1 MALSTPTVD
10 QLFGGLPASQRLA
23 RFEAYK
29 SSLSSKINEN
39 LALKAAGALNFSK
52 TEGVIKTA
60 TPATT
65 AIDALTK
72 AGASEETIALFSKS
86 VEGDVNKN
94 PGPWSNSNP
103 LSYDPGNVG
112 FTPFDL
118 QDSIEFLVPVMTP
131 LRNSIPRR
139 KAQGQAVQIRQITGY
154 SNSRTGGVPN
164 LNTFFNSATNTST
177 YNGITLN
184 RPNTI
189 SYSADAL
196 VVPFVENGISDS
208 VEYQAQFAAQGF
220 TDLRQL
226 SNTAAIYSH
235 MLGEENNIL
244 NSTSAVLP
252 IAGLSP
258 TVVKGGTATGLP
270 VGTYSTIVTVSS
282 SFGES
287 QGVAGSNVTTTTSAD
302 SVNVTLAVVPVGA
315 VGVNVYLTDT
325 TSSAHYVGRTTS
337 TGAASSPII
346 WASVAALPSTS
357 ADNGS
362 SPAYQ
367 FGGTALGTAGYTG
380 MISSLLGNGA
390 TAGTAGYKKAINGPL
405 NAGTPFGEIN
415 TMLVEMWET
424 NRAQPGTLY
433 TSGRIQ
439 AALLAEIQQQGS
451 ATSYRANY
459 MTGDDGI
466 IVGGAVTGITSPVG
480 GPALNIVAH
489 PFIPEGVVIAHSTTL
504 PSPVSGVPG
513 TATIDNVVDL
523 TTISWPQIGMS
534 WDLSTYQYGTFVFH
548 TPGFDGIL
556 TGITTTL

>member
-1 MALSTPTVD
+1 MALSTPSVD

-29 SSLSSKINEN
+29 SAMSTKITEN
-39 LALKAAGALNFSK
+39 LALKSVGGLNFSK
-52 TEGVIKTA
+52 TEGVVKTA
-60 TPATT
+60 NPAST
-65 AIDALTK
+65 ALDALTK
-72 AGASEETIALFSKS
+72 AGASDETIALFSKS
-86 VEGDVNKN
+86 VEADVAKN
-94 PGPWSNSNP
+94 SGPWSNTNP
-103 LSYDPGNVG
+103 LNYNPGNVG

-252 IAGLSP
+252 VAGV
-258 TVVKGGTATGLP
+258 TATTDNGGTATGLP
-270 VGTYSTIVTVSS
+270 AGTYTPLVTISS
-282 SFGES
+282 AFGES
-287 QGVAGSNVTTTTSAD
+287 KALTGQSTTVAAGESVTVALNS
-302 SVNVTLAVVPVGA
+302 VPVGA
-315 VGVNVYLTDT
+315 VALNVYVTV
-325 TSSAHYVGRTTS
+325 SGIHYVGRTTS
-337 TGAASSPII
+337 TASGSFPVLF
-346 WASVAALPSTS
+346 AVTPTLPSTS

-362 SPAYQ
+362 SPEYQ
-367 FGGTALGTAGYTG
+367 FGGTPLGTTGYTG
-380 MISSLLGNGA
+380 MISTLLGNGSTPA
-390 TAGTAGYKKAINGPL
+390 AAGYVKAVNGPL
-405 NAGTPFGEIN
+405 GTAAPFGEIN

-523 TTISWPQIGMS
+523 TTIEWPQIGMS
-534 WDLSTYQYGTFVFH
+534 YDLSTYQYGSFVFH

>member
-1 MALSTPTVD
+1 MALSTPSVD

-29 SSLSSKINEN
+29 SALSTKITEN
-39 LALKAAGALNFSK
+39 LALKSVGGLNFSK
-52 TEGVIKTA
+52 TEGVVKTA
-60 TPATT
+60 NPAST
-65 AIDALTK
+65 ALDALTK

-86 VEGDVNKN
+86 VEADVAKN
-94 PGPWSNSNP
+94 SGPWSNTNP
-103 LSYDPGNVG
+103 LNYNPGNVG

-252 IAGLSP
+252 VAGVTATTSN
-258 TVVKGGTATGLP
+258 GGTATGLP
-270 VGTYSTIVTVSS
+270 AGTYTPLVTISS
-282 SFGES
+282 AFGES
-287 QGVAGSNVTTTTSAD
+287 EALTGESTTVTAGESIT
-302 SVNVTLAVVPVGA
+302 VTLNSVPVGA
-315 VGVNVYLTDT
+315 VALNVYVTV
-325 TSSAHYVGRTTS
+325 SGIHYVGRTTS
-337 TGAASSPII
+337 TASGSFPVLF
-346 WASVAALPSTS
+346 AVTPTLPSTS

-367 FGGTALGTAGYTG
+367 FGGTALGTTGYTG
-380 MISSLLGNGA
+380 MISTLLGNGSTPA
-390 TAGTAGYKKAINGPL
+390 AAGYVKAVNGPL
-405 NAGTPFGEIN
+405 GTAAPFGEIN

-523 TTISWPQIGMS
+523 TTIEWPQIGMS
-534 WDLSTYQYGTFVFH
+534 YDLSTYQYGSFVFH

>member
-1 MALSTPTVD
+1 MALSTPSVD

-29 SSLSSKINEN
+29 SAMSTKITEN
-39 LALKAAGALNFSK
+39 LALKSVGGLNFSK
-52 TEGVIKTA
+52 TEGVVKTA
-60 TPATT
+60 NPAST
-65 AIDALTK
+65 ALDALTK
-72 AGASEETIALFSKS
+72 AGASDETIALFSKS
-86 VEGDVNKN
+86 VEADVAKN
-94 PGPWSNSNP
+94 SGPWSNTNP
-103 LSYDPGNVG
+103 LNYNPGNVG

-252 IAGLSP
+252 VAGV
-258 TVVKGGTATGLP
+258 TATTDNGGTATGLP
-270 VGTYSTIVTVSS
+270 AGTYTPLVTISS
-282 SFGES
+282 AFGES
-287 QGVAGSNVTTTTSAD
+287 KALTGQSTTVAAGESVTVALNS
-302 SVNVTLAVVPVGA
+302 VPVGA
-315 VGVNVYLTDT
+315 VALNVYVTV
-325 TSSAHYVGRTTS
+325 SGIHYVGRTTS
-337 TGAASSPII
+337 TASGSFPVLF
-346 WASVAALPSTS
+346 AVTPTLPSTS

-362 SPAYQ
+362 SPEYQ
-367 FGGTALGTAGYTG
+367 FGGTPLGTTGYTG
-380 MISSLLGNGA
+380 MISTLLGNGSTPA
-390 TAGTAGYKKAINGPL
+390 AAGYVKAVNGPL
-405 NAGTPFGEIN
+405 GTAAPFGEIN

-534 WDLSTYQYGTFVFH
+534 WDLSTYQYGSFVFH

>member
-29 SSLSSKINEN
+29 SSMSEKINEN

-65 AIDALTK
+65 AINALTK

-86 VEGDVNKN
+86 VEADVAKN
-94 PGPWSNSNP
+94 SGPWSNTNP
-103 LSYDPGNVG
+103 LDYNPGNVG

-208 VEYQAQFAAQGF
+208 VEYQAQYASQGF

-252 IAGLSP
+252 VAGV
-258 TVVKGGTATGLP
+258 TATTDNGGTATGLP
-270 VGTYSTIVTVSS
+270 AGTYTPLVTISS

-287 QGVAGSNVTTTTSAD
+287 KALTGQSTTVAAGESVTVVLNS
-302 SVNVTLAVVPVGA
+302 VPVGA
-315 VGVNVYLTDT
+315 VALNVYVTV
-325 TSSAHYVGRTTS
+325 SGIHYVGRTTS
-337 TGAASSPII
+337 TASGSFPVLF
-346 WASVAALPSTS
+346 AVTPTLPSTS

-362 SPAYQ
+362 SPEYQ
-367 FGGTALGTAGYTG
+367 FGGTELGTAGYTG
-380 MISSLLGNGA
+380 MISTLLGNGSTPA
-390 TAGTAGYKKAINGPL
+390 AAGYVKAVNGPL
-405 NAGTPFGEIN
+405 GTGAPFGEIN

-534 WDLSTYQYGTFVFH
+534 WDLSTYQYGSFVFH

>member
-1 MALSTPTVD
+1 MALSTPSVD

-29 SSLSSKINEN
+29 SAMSAKITEN
-39 LALKAAGALNFSK
+39 LALKSVGGLNFSK
-52 TEGVIKTA
+52 TEGVVKTA
-60 TPATT
+60 NPAST
-65 AIDALTK
+65 ALDALTK
-72 AGASEETIALFSKS
+72 AGASDETIALFSKS
-86 VEGDVNKN
+86 VEADVAKN
-94 PGPWSNSNP
+94 SGPWSNTNP
-103 LSYDPGNVG
+103 LNYNPGNVG

-252 IAGLSP
+252 VAGV
-258 TVVKGGTATGLP
+258 TATTANGGTATGLP
-270 VGTYSTIVTVSS
+270 AGTYTPLVTISS
-282 SFGES
+282 AFGES
-287 QGVAGSNVTTTTSAD
+287 EALTGESTTVEAGESVTVALNS
-302 SVNVTLAVVPVGA
+302 VPVGA
-315 VGVNVYLTDT
+315 VALNVYVTV
-325 TSSAHYVGRTTS
+325 SGIHYVGRTTS
-337 TGAASSPII
+337 TASGSFPVLF
-346 WASVAALPSTS
+346 AVTPTLPSTS

-367 FGGTALGTAGYTG
+367 FGGTALGTTGYTG
-380 MISSLLGNGA
+380 MISTLLGNGSTPA
-390 TAGTAGYKKAINGPL
+390 AAGYVKAVNGPL
-405 NAGTPFGEIN
+405 GTAAPFGEIN

-523 TTISWPQIGMS
+523 TTIEWPQIGMS
-534 WDLSTYQYGTFVFH
+534 YDLSTYQYGSFVFH

>member
-1 MALSTPTVD
+1 MALSTPSVD

-29 SSLSSKINEN
+29 SAMSTKITEN
-39 LALKAAGALNFSK
+39 LALKSVGGLNFSK
-52 TEGVIKTA
+52 TEGVVKTA
-60 TPATT
+60 NPAST
-65 AIDALTK
+65 ALDALTK
-72 AGASEETIALFSKS
+72 AGASDETIALFSKS
-86 VEGDVNKN
+86 VEADVAKN
-94 PGPWSNSNP
+94 SGPWSNTNP
-103 LSYDPGNVG
+103 LNYNPGNVG

-139 KAQGQAVQIRQITGY
+139 QAQGQAVQIRQITGY

-252 IAGLSP
+252 VAGVTATTSN
-258 TVVKGGTATGLP
+258 GGTATGLP
-270 VGTYSTIVTVSS
+270 AGTYTPLVTISS

-287 QGVAGSNVTTTTSAD
+287 EALTGESTTVEAGESVT
-302 SVNVTLAVVPVGA
+302 VTLNSVPVGA
-315 VGVNVYLTDT
+315 VALNVYVTV
-325 TSSAHYVGRTTS
+325 SGIHYVGRTTS
-337 TGAASSPII
+337 TASGSFPVLF
-346 WASVAALPSTS
+346 AVTPTLPSTS

-367 FGGTALGTAGYTG
+367 FGGTALGTTGYTG
-380 MISSLLGNGA
+380 MISTLLGNGSTPA
-390 TAGTAGYKKAINGPL
+390 AAGYVKAVNGPL
-405 NAGTPFGEIN
+405 GTAAPFGEIN

-523 TTISWPQIGMS
+523 TTIEWPQIGMS
-534 WDLSTYQYGTFVFH
+534 YDLSTYQYGSFVFH

>member
-1 MALSTPTVD
+1 MALSTPSVD

-29 SSLSSKINEN
+29 SAMSTKITEN
-39 LALKAAGALNFSK
+39 LALKSVGGLNFSK
-52 TEGVIKTA
+52 TEGVVKTA
-60 TPATT
+60 NPAST
-65 AIDALTK
+65 ALDALTK
-72 AGASEETIALFSKS
+72 AGASDETIALFSKS
-86 VEGDVNKN
+86 VEADVAKN
-94 PGPWSNSNP
+94 SGPWSNTNP
-103 LSYDPGNVG
+103 LNYNPGNVG

-252 IAGLSP
+252 VAGV
-258 TVVKGGTATGLP
+258 TATTYNGGTATGLP
-270 VGTYSTIVTVSS
+270 AGTYTPLVTISS
-282 SFGES
+282 AFGES
-287 QGVAGSNVTTTTSAD
+287 EALTGESTTVEAGESVT
-302 SVNVTLAVVPVGA
+302 VTLNSVPVGA
-315 VGVNVYLTDT
+315 VALNVYVTV
-325 TSSAHYVGRTTS
+325 SGIHYVGRTTS
-337 TGAASSPII
+337 TASGSFPVLF
-346 WASVAALPSTS
+346 AVTPTLPSTS

-367 FGGTALGTAGYTG
+367 FGGTALGTTGYTG
-380 MISSLLGNGA
+380 MISTLLGNGSTPA
-390 TAGTAGYKKAINGPL
+390 AAGYVKAVNGPL
-405 NAGTPFGEIN
+405 GTAAPFGEIN

-523 TTISWPQIGMS
+523 TTIEWPQIGMS
-534 WDLSTYQYGTFVFH
+534 YDLSTYQYGSFVFH

>member
-1 MALSTPTVD
+1 MALSTPSVD

-29 SSLSSKINEN
+29 SAMSAKITEN
-39 LALKAAGALNFSK
+39 LALKSVGGLNFSK
-52 TEGVIKTA
+52 TEGVVKTA
-60 TPATT
+60 NPAST
-65 AIDALTK
+65 ALDALTK
-72 AGASEETIALFSKS
+72 AGASDETIALFSKS
-86 VEGDVNKN
+86 VEADVAKN
-94 PGPWSNSNP
+94 SGPWSNTNP
-103 LSYDPGNVG
+103 LNYNPGNVG

-252 IAGLSP
+252 VAGVTATTSN
-258 TVVKGGTATGLP
+258 GGTATGLP
-270 VGTYSTIVTVSS
+270 AGTYTPLVTISS

-287 QGVAGSNVTTTTSAD
+287 EALTGESTTVEAGESVT
-302 SVNVTLAVVPVGA
+302 VTLNSVPVGA
-315 VGVNVYLTDT
+315 VALNVYVTV
-325 TSSAHYVGRTTS
+325 SGIHYVGRTTS
-337 TGAASSPII
+337 TASGSFPVLF
-346 WASVAALPSTS
+346 AVTPTLPSTS

-380 MISSLLGNGA
+380 MISTLLGNGSTPA
-390 TAGTAGYKKAINGPL
+390 AAGYVKAVNGPL
-405 NAGTPFGEIN
+405 GTAAPFGEIN

-523 TTISWPQIGMS
+523 TTIEWPQIGMS
-534 WDLSTYQYGTFVFH
+534 YDLSTYQYGSFVFH

>member
-29 SSLSSKINEN
+29 SSMSEKINEN

-65 AIDALTK
+65 AINALTK

-86 VEGDVNKN
+86 VEADVAKN
-94 PGPWSNSNP
+94 SGPWSNTNP
-103 LSYDPGNVG
+103 LDYNPGNVG

-139 KAQGQAVQIRQITGY
+139 QAQGQAVQIRQITGY

-252 IAGLSP
+252 VAGV
-258 TVVKGGTATGLP
+258 TATTAGGGTATGLP
-270 VGTYSTIVTVSS
+270 AGTYTPLVTISS
-282 SFGES
+282 AFGES
-287 QGVAGSNVTTTTSAD
+287 EALTGESTTVTAGESVTVALNS
-302 SVNVTLAVVPVGA
+302 VPVGA
-315 VGVNVYLTDT
+315 VALNVYVTV
-325 TSSAHYVGRTTS
+325 SGIHYVGRTTS
-337 TGAASSPII
+337 TASGSSPVLF
-346 WASVAALPSTS
+346 AVTPTLPSTS

-367 FGGTALGTAGYTG
+367 FGGTPLGTTGYTG
-380 MISSLLGNGA
+380 MISTLLGNGSTPA
-390 TAGTAGYKKAINGPL
+390 AAGYVKAVNGPL
-405 NAGTPFGEIN
+405 GTGAPFGEIN

-534 WDLSTYQYGTFVFH
+534 WDLSTYQYGSFVFH

>member
-29 SSLSSKINEN
+29 SSMSEKINEN
-39 LALKAAGALNFSK
+39 LALKAAGGLNFSK

-60 TPATT
+60 TPAST
-65 AIDALTK
+65 AINALTK

-86 VEGDVNKN
+86 VEADVAKN
-94 PGPWSNSNP
+94 SGPWSNTNP

-252 IAGLSP
+252 VASV
-258 TVVKGGTATGLP
+258 TATTANGGTATGLP
-270 VGTYSTIVTVSS
+270 AGTYTPLVTISS

-287 QGVAGSNVTTTTSAD
+287 KALTGQSTTVAAGESVTVALNS
-302 SVNVTLAVVPVGA
+302 VPVGA
-315 VGVNVYLTDT
+315 VALNVYVTV
-325 TSSAHYVGRTTS
+325 SGIHYVGRTTS
-337 TGAASSPII
+337 TASGSFPVLF
-346 WASVAALPSTS
+346 AVTPTLPSTS

-367 FGGTALGTAGYTG
+367 FGGTSLGTTGYTG
-380 MISSLLGNGA
+380 MISTLLGNGSTPA
-390 TAGTAGYKKAINGPL
+390 AAGYVKAVNGPL
-405 NAGTPFGEIN
+405 GTAAPFGEIN

-534 WDLSTYQYGTFVFH
+534 WDLSTYQYGSFVFH

>member
-1 MALSTPTVD
+1 MALSTPSVD

-29 SSLSSKINEN
+29 SALSTKITEN
-39 LALKAAGALNFSK
+39 LALKSVGGLNFSK

-60 TPATT
+60 NPAST
-65 AIDALTK
+65 ALDALTK

-86 VEGDVNKN
+86 VEADVAKN
-94 PGPWSNSNP
+94 SGPWSNTNP
-103 LSYDPGNVG
+103 LNYNPGNVG

-252 IAGLSP
+252 VAGVTATTSN
-258 TVVKGGTATGLP
+258 GGTATGLP
-270 VGTYSTIVTVSS
+270 AGTYTPLVTISS

-287 QGVAGSNVTTTTSAD
+287 EALTGESTTVEAGESVT
-302 SVNVTLAVVPVGA
+302 VTLNSVPVGA
-315 VGVNVYLTDT
+315 VALNVYVTV
-325 TSSAHYVGRTTS
+325 SGIHYVGRTTS
-337 TGAASSPII
+337 TASGSFPVLF
-346 WASVAALPSTS
+346 AVTPTLPSTS

-367 FGGTALGTAGYTG
+367 FGGTALGTTGYTG
-380 MISSLLGNGA
+380 MISTLLGNGSTPA
-390 TAGTAGYKKAINGPL
+390 AAGYVKAVNGPL
-405 NAGTPFGEIN
+405 GTAAPFGEIN

-523 TTISWPQIGMS
+523 TTIEWPQIGMS
-534 WDLSTYQYGTFVFH
+534 YDLSTYQYGSFVFH

>member
-1 MALSTPTVD
+1 MALSTPSVD

-29 SSLSSKINEN
+29 SAMSTKITEN
-39 LALKAAGALNFSK
+39 LALKSVGGLNFSK
-52 TEGVIKTA
+52 TEGVVKTA
-60 TPATT
+60 NPAST
-65 AIDALTK
+65 ALDALTK
-72 AGASEETIALFSKS
+72 AGASDETIALFSKS
-86 VEGDVNKN
+86 VEADVAKN
-94 PGPWSNSNP
+94 SGPWSNTNP
-103 LSYDPGNVG
+103 LNYNPGNVG

-252 IAGLSP
+252 VAGV
-258 TVVKGGTATGLP
+258 TATTDNGGTATGLP
-270 VGTYSTIVTVSS
+270 AGTYTPLVTISS
-282 SFGES
+282 AFGES
-287 QGVAGSNVTTTTSAD
+287 KALTGQSTTVATGESVTVALNS
-302 SVNVTLAVVPVGA
+302 VPVGA
-315 VGVNVYLTDT
+315 VALNVYVTV
-325 TSSAHYVGRTTS
+325 SGIHYVGRTTS
-337 TGAASSPII
+337 TASGSFPVLF
-346 WASVAALPSTS
+346 AVTPTLPSTS

-362 SPAYQ
+362 SPEYQ

-380 MISSLLGNGA
+380 MISTLLGNGSTPA
-390 TAGTAGYKKAINGPL
+390 AAGYVKAVNGPL
-405 NAGTPFGEIN
+405 GTAAPFGEIN

-534 WDLSTYQYGTFVFH
+534 WDLSTYQYGSFVFH

>member
-1 MALSTPTVD
+1 MALSTPSVD

-29 SSLSSKINEN
+29 SAMSTKITEN
-39 LALKAAGALNFSK
+39 IALKSVGGLNFSK
-52 TEGVIKTA
+52 TEGVVKTA
-60 TPATT
+60 NAATT
-65 AIDALTK
+65 ALDALTK

-94 PGPWSNSNP
+94 SGPWSNSNP
-103 LSYDPGNVG
+103 LNYNPGNVG

-189 SYSADAL
+189 SYSANAL

-244 NSTSAVLP
+244 NSTSTAIVVGGVTVSTDAVG
-252 IAGLSP
+252 A
-258 TVVKGGTATGLP
+258 ATGLP
-270 VGTYSTIVTVSS
+270 ADDYAVITTVSS

-287 QGVAGSNVTTTTSAD
+287 QGIATGGLVTVATGESIG
-302 SVNVTLAVVPVGA
+302 VTLSSVPVGA
-315 VGVNVYLTDT
+315 VGVNVYATSDT
-325 TSSAHYVGRTTS
+325 TSLIYVGRTSNT
-337 TGAASSPII
+337 AAGTFPVI
-346 WASVAALPSTS
+346 WALTAANPSVS

-362 SPAYQ
+362 SPEYQ
-367 FGGTALGTAGYTG
+367 FGGTPLGTTGYTG
-380 MISSLLGNGA
+380 MISTLVGSD
-390 TAGTAGYKKAINGPL
+390 TAPAAAGYVKAVNGPL
-405 NAGTPFGEIN
+405 GTAAPFGEIN

-523 TTISWPQIGMS
+523 TTIEWPQIGMS
-534 WDLSTYQYGTFVFH
+534 YDLSTYQYGSFVFH

>member
-29 SSLSSKINEN
+29 SSMSEKINEN

-65 AIDALTK
+65 AINALTK

-86 VEGDVNKN
+86 VEADVAKN
-94 PGPWSNSNP
+94 SGPWSNTNP
-103 LSYDPGNVG
+103 LNYNPGNVG

-252 IAGLSP
+252 VAGV
-258 TVVKGGTATGLP
+258 TATTDNGGTATGLP
-270 VGTYSTIVTVSS
+270 AGTYTPLVTISS
-282 SFGES
+282 AFGES
-287 QGVAGSNVTTTTSAD
+287 KALTGQSTTVAAGESVTVALNS
-302 SVNVTLAVVPVGA
+302 VPVGA
-315 VGVNVYLTDT
+315 VALNVYVTV
-325 TSSAHYVGRTTS
+325 SGIHYVGRTTS
-337 TGAASSPII
+337 TASGSFPVLF
-346 WASVAALPSTS
+346 AVTPTLPSTS

-362 SPAYQ
+362 SPEYQ

-380 MISSLLGNGA
+380 MISTLLGNGSTPA
-390 TAGTAGYKKAINGPL
+390 AAGYVKAVNGPL
-405 NAGTPFGEIN
+405 GTAAPFGEIN

-523 TTISWPQIGMS
+523 TTIEWPQIGMS
-534 WDLSTYQYGTFVFH
+534 YDLSTYQYGSFVFH

>member
-1 MALSTPTVD
+1 MALSTPSVD

-29 SSLSSKINEN
+29 SAMSTKITEN
-39 LALKAAGALNFSK
+39 LALKSVGGLNFSK
-52 TEGVIKTA
+52 TEGVVKTA
-60 TPATT
+60 NPAST
-65 AIDALTK
+65 ALDALTK

-86 VEGDVNKN
+86 VEADVAKN
-94 PGPWSNSNP
+94 SGPWSNTNP
-103 LSYDPGNVG
+103 LNYNPGNVG

-252 IAGLSP
+252 VAGVTATTSN
-258 TVVKGGTATGLP
+258 GGTATGLP
-270 VGTYSTIVTVSS
+270 AGTYTPLVTISS

-287 QGVAGSNVTTTTSAD
+287 EALTGESTTVEAGESVT
-302 SVNVTLAVVPVGA
+302 VTLNSVPVGA
-315 VGVNVYLTDT
+315 VALNVYVTV
-325 TSSAHYVGRTTS
+325 SGIHYVGRTTS
-337 TGAASSPII
+337 TASGSFPVLF
-346 WASVAALPSTS
+346 AVTPTLPSTS

-367 FGGTALGTAGYTG
+367 FGGTALGTTGYTG
-380 MISSLLGNGA
+380 MISTLLGNGSTPA
-390 TAGTAGYKKAINGPL
+390 AAGYVKAVNGPL
-405 NAGTPFGEIN
+405 GTAAPFGEIN

-523 TTISWPQIGMS
+523 TTIEWPQIGMS
-534 WDLSTYQYGTFVFH
+534 YDLSTYQYGSFVFH

>member
-1 MALSTPTVD
+1 MALSTPSVD

-29 SSLSSKINEN
+29 SAMSTKITEN
-39 LALKAAGALNFSK
+39 LALKSVGGINFSK
-52 TEGVIKTA
+52 TEGVVKTA
-60 TPATT
+60 NPAST
-65 AIDALTK
+65 ALDALTK
-72 AGASEETIALFSKS
+72 AGASDETIALFSKS
-86 VEGDVNKN
+86 VEADVAKN
-94 PGPWSNSNP
+94 SGPWSNTNP
-103 LSYDPGNVG
+103 LNYNPGNVG

-252 IAGLSP
+252 VAGV
-258 TVVKGGTATGLP
+258 TATTDNGGTATGLP
-270 VGTYSTIVTVSS
+270 AGTYTPLVTISS
-282 SFGES
+282 AFGES
-287 QGVAGSNVTTTTSAD
+287 KALTGQSTTVATGESVTVALNS
-302 SVNVTLAVVPVGA
+302 VPVGA
-315 VGVNVYLTDT
+315 VALNVYVTV
-325 TSSAHYVGRTTS
+325 SGIHYVGRTTS
-337 TGAASSPII
+337 TASGSFPVLF
-346 WASVAALPSTS
+346 AVTPTLPSTS

-367 FGGTALGTAGYTG
+367 FGGTALGTTGYTG
-380 MISSLLGNGA
+380 MISTLLGNGSTPA
-390 TAGTAGYKKAINGPL
+390 AAGYVKAVNGPL
-405 NAGTPFGEIN
+405 GTAAPFGEIN

-523 TTISWPQIGMS
+523 TTIEWPQIGMS
-534 WDLSTYQYGTFVFH
+534 YDLSTYQYGSFVFH

>member
-1 MALSTPTVD
+1 MALSTPSVD

-29 SSLSSKINEN
+29 SAMSTKITEN
-39 LALKAAGALNFSK
+39 LALKSVGGLNFSK
-52 TEGVIKTA
+52 TEGVVKTA
-60 TPATT
+60 NPAST
-65 AIDALTK
+65 ALDALTK
-72 AGASEETIALFSKS
+72 AGASDETIALFSKS
-86 VEGDVNKN
+86 VEADVAKN
-94 PGPWSNSNP
+94 SGPWSNTNP
-103 LSYDPGNVG
+103 LNYNPGNVG

-252 IAGLSP
+252 VAGV
-258 TVVKGGTATGLP
+258 TATTANGGTATGLP
-270 VGTYSTIVTVSS
+270 AGTYTPLVTISS
-282 SFGES
+282 AFGES
-287 QGVAGSNVTTTTSAD
+287 EALTGESTTVEAGESVT
-302 SVNVTLAVVPVGA
+302 VTLNSVPVGA
-315 VGVNVYLTDT
+315 VALNVYVTV
-325 TSSAHYVGRTTS
+325 SGIHYVGRTTS
-337 TGAASSPII
+337 TASGSFPVLF
-346 WASVAALPSTS
+346 AVTPTLPSTS

-367 FGGTALGTAGYTG
+367 FGGTALGTTGYTG
-380 MISSLLGNGA
+380 MISTLLGNGSTPA
-390 TAGTAGYKKAINGPL
+390 AAGYVKAVNGPL
-405 NAGTPFGEIN
+405 GTAAPFGEIN

-523 TTISWPQIGMS
+523 TTIEWPQIGMS
-534 WDLSTYQYGTFVFH
+534 YDLSTYQYGSFVFH

>member
-1 MALSTPTVD
+1 MALSTPSVD

-29 SSLSSKINEN
+29 SAMSTKITEN
-39 LALKAAGALNFSK
+39 LALKSVGGLNFSK
-52 TEGVIKTA
+52 TEGVVKTA
-60 TPATT
+60 NPAST
-65 AIDALTK
+65 ALDALTK
-72 AGASEETIALFSKS
+72 AGASDETIALFSKS
-86 VEGDVNKN
+86 VEADVAKN
-94 PGPWSNSNP
+94 SGPWSNTNP
-103 LSYDPGNVG
+103 LNYNPGNVG

-252 IAGLSP
+252 VAGV
-258 TVVKGGTATGLP
+258 TATTDNGGTATGLP
-270 VGTYSTIVTVSS
+270 AGTYTPLVTISS
-282 SFGES
+282 AFGES
-287 QGVAGSNVTTTTSAD
+287 KALTGQSTTVAAGESVTVALNS
-302 SVNVTLAVVPVGA
+302 VPVGA
-315 VGVNVYLTDT
+315 VALNVYVTV
-325 TSSAHYVGRTTS
+325 SGIHYVGRTTS
-337 TGAASSPII
+337 TASGSFPVLF
-346 WASVAALPSTS
+346 AVTPTLPSTS

-367 FGGTALGTAGYTG
+367 FGGTALGTTGYTG
-380 MISSLLGNGA
+380 MISTLLGNGSTPA
-390 TAGTAGYKKAINGPL
+390 AAGYVKAVNGPL
-405 NAGTPFGEIN
+405 GTAAPFGEIN

-523 TTISWPQIGMS
+523 TTIEWPQIGMS
-534 WDLSTYQYGTFVFH
+534 YDLSTYQYGAFVFH

>member
-29 SSLSSKINEN
+29 SAMSAKINEN
-39 LALKAAGALNFSK
+39 LALKSVGGLNFTK
-52 TEGVIKTA
+52 TEGVVKTA
-60 TPATT
+60 NAATT
-65 AIDALTK
+65 ALDALTK
-72 AGASEETIALFSKS
+72 AGASDETIALFSKS

-103 LSYDPGNVG
+103 LSYNPGNVG

-258 TVVKGGTATGLP
+258 TVATAGTATGLP
-270 VGTYSTIVTVSS
+270 AGTYDSLVTVSS
-282 SFGES
+282 AFGES
-287 QGVAGSNVTTTTSAD
+287 QAVAAATITTTSGD
-302 SVNVTLAVVPVGA
+302 SASVTLAVVPVGA

-325 TSSAHYVGRTTS
+325 TSGDIYVGRTTN
-337 TGAASSPII
+337 TGAAATPVI
-346 WASVAALPSTS
+346 WASALANPSTS

-362 SPAYQ
+362 SPAYT

-523 TTISWPQIGMS
+523 TTIEWPQIGMS

>member
-29 SSLSSKINEN
+29 SSMSEKINEN

-65 AIDALTK
+65 AINALTK

-86 VEGDVNKN
+86 VEADVAKN
-94 PGPWSNSNP
+94 SGPWSNTNP
-103 LSYDPGNVG
+103 LDYNPGNVG

-208 VEYQAQFAAQGF
+208 VEYQAQFASQGF

-244 NSTSAVLP
+244 NSTSDVLP
-252 IAGLSP
+252 VAGV
-258 TVVKGGTATGLP
+258 TATTADGGTATGLP
-270 VGTYSTIVTVSS
+270 AGTYTPLVTISS
-282 SFGES
+282 AFGES
-287 QGVAGSNVTTTTSAD
+287 EALTGESTTVTAGESITVALNS
-302 SVNVTLAVVPVGA
+302 VPVGA
-315 VGVNVYLTDT
+315 VALNVYVTV
-325 TSSAHYVGRTTS
+325 SGIHYVGRTTS
-337 TGAASSPII
+337 TASGSFPVLF
-346 WASVAALPSTS
+346 AVTPTLPSTS

-380 MISSLLGNGA
+380 MISTLLGNGSTPA
-390 TAGTAGYKKAINGPL
+390 AAGYVKAVDGPL
-405 NAGTPFGEIN
+405 NAGAPFGEIN

-534 WDLSTYQYGTFVFH
+534 WDLSTYQYGSFVFH

>member
-1 MALSTPTVD
+1 MALSTPSVD

-29 SSLSSKINEN
+29 SAMSTKITEN
-39 LALKAAGALNFSK
+39 LALKSVGGLNFSK
-52 TEGVIKTA
+52 TEGVVKTA
-60 TPATT
+60 NPAST
-65 AIDALTK
+65 ALDALTK
-72 AGASEETIALFSKS
+72 AGASDETIALFSKS
-86 VEGDVNKN
+86 VEADVAKN
-94 PGPWSNSNP
+94 SGPWSNTNP
-103 LSYDPGNVG
+103 LNYNPGNVG

-252 IAGLSP
+252 VAGV
-258 TVVKGGTATGLP
+258 TATTDNGGTATGLP
-270 VGTYSTIVTVSS
+270 AGTYTPLVTISS
-282 SFGES
+282 AFGES
-287 QGVAGSNVTTTTSAD
+287 KALTGQSTTVAAGESVTVALNS
-302 SVNVTLAVVPVGA
+302 VPVGA
-315 VGVNVYLTDT
+315 VALNVYVTV
-325 TSSAHYVGRTTS
+325 SGIHYVGRTTS
-337 TGAASSPII
+337 TASGSFPVLF
-346 WASVAALPSTS
+346 AVTPTLPSTS

-362 SPAYQ
+362 SPEYQ
-367 FGGTALGTAGYTG
+367 FGGTALGTTGYTG
-380 MISSLLGNGA
+380 MISTLLGNGSTPA
-390 TAGTAGYKKAINGPL
+390 AAGYVKAVNGPL
-405 NAGTPFGEIN
+405 GTAAPFGEIN

-534 WDLSTYQYGTFVFH
+534 WDLSTYQYGSFVFH

>member
-1 MALSTPTVD
+1 MALSTPSVD

-29 SSLSSKINEN
+29 SAMSTKITEN
-39 LALKAAGALNFSK
+39 LALKSVGGLNFSK
-52 TEGVIKTA
+52 TEGVVKTA
-60 TPATT
+60 NPAST
-65 AIDALTK
+65 ALDALTK
-72 AGASEETIALFSKS
+72 AGASDETIALFSKS
-86 VEGDVNKN
+86 VEADVAKN
-94 PGPWSNSNP
+94 SGPWSNTNP
-103 LSYDPGNVG
+103 LNYNPGNVG

-252 IAGLSP
+252 VAGVTATTSN
-258 TVVKGGTATGLP
+258 GGTATGLP
-270 VGTYSTIVTVSS
+270 AGTYTPLVTISS

-287 QGVAGSNVTTTTSAD
+287 EALTGESTTVEAGESVT
-302 SVNVTLAVVPVGA
+302 VTLNSVPVGA
-315 VGVNVYLTDT
+315 VALNVYVTV
-325 TSSAHYVGRTTS
+325 SGIHYVGRTTS
-337 TGAASSPII
+337 TASGSFPVLF
-346 WASVAALPSTS
+346 AVTPTLPSTS

-367 FGGTALGTAGYTG
+367 FGGTALGTTGYTG
-380 MISSLLGNGA
+380 MISTLLGNGSTPA
-390 TAGTAGYKKAINGPL
+390 AAGYVKAVNGPL
-405 NAGTPFGEIN
+405 GTAAPFGEIN

-523 TTISWPQIGMS
+523 TTIEWPQIGMS
-534 WDLSTYQYGTFVFH
+534 YDLSTYQYGSFVFH

>member
-1 MALSTPTVD
+1 MALSTPSVD

-29 SSLSSKINEN
+29 SAMSTKITEN
-39 LALKAAGALNFSK
+39 LALKSVGGLNFSK
-52 TEGVIKTA
+52 TEGVVKTA
-60 TPATT
+60 NPAST
-65 AIDALTK
+65 ALDALTK
-72 AGASEETIALFSKS
+72 AGASDETIALFSKS
-86 VEGDVNKN
+86 VEADVAKN
-94 PGPWSNSNP
+94 SGPWSNTNP
-103 LSYDPGNVG
+103 LNYNPGNVG

-252 IAGLSP
+252 VAGV
-258 TVVKGGTATGLP
+258 TATTDNGGTATGLP
-270 VGTYSTIVTVSS
+270 AGTYTPLVTISS
-282 SFGES
+282 AFGES
-287 QGVAGSNVTTTTSAD
+287 KALTGQSTTVAAGESVTVVLNS
-302 SVNVTLAVVPVGA
+302 VPVGA
-315 VGVNVYLTDT
+315 VALNVYVTV
-325 TSSAHYVGRTTS
+325 SGIHYVGRTTS
-337 TGAASSPII
+337 TASGSFPVLF
-346 WASVAALPSTS
+346 AVTPTLPSTS

-362 SPAYQ
+362 SPEYQ

-380 MISSLLGNGA
+380 MISTLLGNGSTPA
-390 TAGTAGYKKAINGPL
+390 AAGYVKAVNGPL
-405 NAGTPFGEIN
+405 GTAAPFGEIN

-523 TTISWPQIGMS
+523 TTIEWPQIGMS
-534 WDLSTYQYGTFVFH
+534 YDLSTYQYGSFVFH

>member
-1 MALSTPTVD
+1 MALSTPSVD

-29 SSLSSKINEN
+29 SAMSTKITEN
-39 LALKAAGALNFSK
+39 LALKSVGGLNFSK
-52 TEGVIKTA
+52 TEGVVKTA
-60 TPATT
+60 NPAST
-65 AIDALTK
+65 ALDALTK
-72 AGASEETIALFSKS
+72 AGASDETIALFSKS
-86 VEGDVNKN
+86 VEADVAKN
-94 PGPWSNSNP
+94 SGPWSNTNP
-103 LSYDPGNVG
+103 LNYNPGNVG

-252 IAGLSP
+252 VAGV
-258 TVVKGGTATGLP
+258 TATTANGGTATGLP
-270 VGTYSTIVTVSS
+270 AGTYTPLVTISS
-282 SFGES
+282 AFGES
-287 QGVAGSNVTTTTSAD
+287 KALTGQSTTVAAGESVTVALNS
-302 SVNVTLAVVPVGA
+302 VPVGA
-315 VGVNVYLTDT
+315 VALNVYVTV
-325 TSSAHYVGRTTS
+325 SGIHYVGRTTS
-337 TGAASSPII
+337 TASGSFPVLF
-346 WASVAALPSTS
+346 AVTPTLPSTS

-380 MISSLLGNGA
+380 MISTLLGNGSTPA
-390 TAGTAGYKKAINGPL
+390 AAGYVKAVNGPL
-405 NAGTPFGEIN
+405 GTAAPFGEIN

-466 IVGGAVTGITSPVG
+466 TVGGAVTGITSPVG

-523 TTISWPQIGMS
+523 TTIEWPQIGMS
-534 WDLSTYQYGTFVFH
+534 YDLSTYQYGSFVFH

>member
-1 MALSTPTVD
+1 MALSTPSVD

-29 SSLSSKINEN
+29 SAMSAKITEN
-39 LALKAAGALNFSK
+39 LALKSVGGLNFSK
-52 TEGVIKTA
+52 TEGVVKTA
-60 TPATT
+60 NPAST
-65 AIDALTK
+65 ALDALTK
-72 AGASEETIALFSKS
+72 AGASDETIALFSKS
-86 VEGDVNKN
+86 VEADVAKN
-94 PGPWSNSNP
+94 SGPWSNTNP
-103 LSYDPGNVG
+103 LNYNPGNVG

-252 IAGLSP
+252 VAGV
-258 TVVKGGTATGLP
+258 TATTANGGTATGLP
-270 VGTYSTIVTVSS
+270 AGTYTPLVTISS
-282 SFGES
+282 AFGES
-287 QGVAGSNVTTTTSAD
+287 EALTGESTTVEAGESVTVALNS
-302 SVNVTLAVVPVGA
+302 VPVGA
-315 VGVNVYLTDT
+315 VALNVYVTV
-325 TSSAHYVGRTTS
+325 SGIHYVGRTTS
-337 TGAASSPII
+337 TASGSFPVLF
-346 WASVAALPSTS
+346 AVTPTLPSTS

-362 SPAYQ
+362 SPEYQ
-367 FGGTALGTAGYTG
+367 FGGTALGTTGYTG
-380 MISSLLGNGA
+380 MISTLLGNGSTPA
-390 TAGTAGYKKAINGPL
+390 AAGYVKAVNGPL
-405 NAGTPFGEIN
+405 GTAAPFGEIN

-466 IVGGAVTGITSPVG
+466 TVGGAVTGITSPVG

-523 TTISWPQIGMS
+523 TTIEWPQIGMS
-534 WDLSTYQYGTFVFH
+534 YDLSTYQYGSFVFH

>member
-1 MALSTPTVD
+1 MALSTPSVD

-29 SSLSSKINEN
+29 SAMSTKITEN
-39 LALKAAGALNFSK
+39 LALKSVGGLNFSK
-52 TEGVIKTA
+52 TEGVVKTA
-60 TPATT
+60 NPAST
-65 AIDALTK
+65 ALDALTK
-72 AGASEETIALFSKS
+72 AGASDETIALFSKS
-86 VEGDVNKN
+86 VEADVAKN
-94 PGPWSNSNP
+94 SGPWSNTNP
-103 LSYDPGNVG
+103 LNYNPGNVG

-252 IAGLSP
+252 VAGV
-258 TVVKGGTATGLP
+258 TATTANGGTATGLP
-270 VGTYSTIVTVSS
+270 AGTYTPLVTISS
-282 SFGES
+282 AFGES
-287 QGVAGSNVTTTTSAD
+287 EALTGESTTVAAGESVT
-302 SVNVTLAVVPVGA
+302 VTLNSVPVGA
-315 VGVNVYLTDT
+315 VALNVYVTV
-325 TSSAHYVGRTTS
+325 SGIHYVGRTTS
-337 TGAASSPII
+337 TASGSFPVLF
-346 WASVAALPSTS
+346 AVTPTLPSTS

-367 FGGTALGTAGYTG
+367 FGGTALGTTGYTG
-380 MISSLLGNGA
+380 MISTLLGNGSTPA
-390 TAGTAGYKKAINGPL
+390 AAGYVKAVNGPL
-405 NAGTPFGEIN
+405 GTAAPFGEIN

-523 TTISWPQIGMS
+523 TTIEWPQIGMS
-534 WDLSTYQYGTFVFH
+534 YDLSTYQYGSFVFH

>member
-29 SSLSSKINEN
+29 SSMSEKINEN

-65 AIDALTK
+65 AINALTK

-86 VEGDVNKN
+86 VEADVAKN
-94 PGPWSNSNP
+94 SGPWSNTNP
-103 LSYDPGNVG
+103 LNYNPGNVG

-252 IAGLSP
+252 VAGV
-258 TVVKGGTATGLP
+258 TATTDNGGTATGLP
-270 VGTYSTIVTVSS
+270 AGTYTPLVTISS
-282 SFGES
+282 AFGES
-287 QGVAGSNVTTTTSAD
+287 KALTGQSTTVAAGESVTVALNS
-302 SVNVTLAVVPVGA
+302 VPVGA
-315 VGVNVYLTDT
+315 VALNVYVTV
-325 TSSAHYVGRTTS
+325 SGIHYVGRTTS
-337 TGAASSPII
+337 TASGSFPVLF
-346 WASVAALPSTS
+346 AVTPTLPSTS

-380 MISSLLGNGA
+380 MISTLLGNGSTPA
-390 TAGTAGYKKAINGPL
+390 AAGYVKAVNGPL
-405 NAGTPFGEIN
+405 GTAAPFGEIN

-523 TTISWPQIGMS
+523 TTIEWPQIGMS
-534 WDLSTYQYGTFVFH
+534 YDLSTYQYGAFVFH

>member
-1 MALSTPTVD
+1 MALSTPSVD

-29 SSLSSKINEN
+29 SALSTKITEN
-39 LALKAAGALNFSK
+39 LALKSVGGLNFSK
-52 TEGVIKTA
+52 TEGVVKTA
-60 TPATT
+60 NPAST
-65 AIDALTK
+65 ALDALTK
-72 AGASEETIALFSKS
+72 AGASDETIALFSKS
-86 VEGDVNKN
+86 VEADVAKN
-94 PGPWSNSNP
+94 SGPWSNTNP
-103 LSYDPGNVG
+103 LNYNPGNVG

-252 IAGLSP
+252 VAGV
-258 TVVKGGTATGLP
+258 TATTANGGTATGLP
-270 VGTYSTIVTVSS
+270 AGTYTPLVTISS

-287 QGVAGSNVTTTTSAD
+287 EALTGESTTVEAGESVT
-302 SVNVTLAVVPVGA
+302 VTLNSVPVGA
-315 VGVNVYLTDT
+315 VALNVYVTV
-325 TSSAHYVGRTTS
+325 SGIHYVGRTTS
-337 TGAASSPII
+337 TASGSFPVLF
-346 WASVAALPSTS
+346 AVTPTLPSTS

-367 FGGTALGTAGYTG
+367 FGGTALGTTGYTG
-380 MISSLLGNGA
+380 MISTLLGNGSTPA
-390 TAGTAGYKKAINGPL
+390 AAGYVKAVNGPL
-405 NAGTPFGEIN
+405 GTAAPFGEIN

-513 TATIDNVVDL
+513 TATIDNVCDL
-523 TTISWPQIGMS
+523 TTIEWPQIGMS
-534 WDLSTYQYGTFVFH
+534 YDLSTYQYGAFVFH

>member
-29 SSLSSKINEN
+29 SSMSEKINEN
-39 LALKAAGALNFSK
+39 LALKAAGGLNFSK

-65 AIDALTK
+65 AINALTK

-86 VEGDVNKN
+86 VEADVAKN
-94 PGPWSNSNP
+94 SGPWSNTNP

-252 IAGLSP
+252 VAGV
-258 TVVKGGTATGLP
+258 TATTAGGGTATGLP
-270 VGTYSTIVTVSS
+270 AGTYTPLVTISS

-287 QGVAGSNVTTTTSAD
+287 EALTGESTTVTAGESITVALNS
-302 SVNVTLAVVPVGA
+302 VPVGA
-315 VGVNVYLTDT
+315 VALNVYVTV
-325 TSSAHYVGRTTS
+325 SGIHYVGRTTS
-337 TGAASSPII
+337 TASGSSPVLF
-346 WASVAALPSTS
+346 AVTPTLPSTS

-367 FGGTALGTAGYTG
+367 FGGTPLGTTGYTG
-380 MISSLLGNGA
+380 MISTLLGNGSTPA
-390 TAGTAGYKKAINGPL
+390 AAGYVKAVNGPL
-405 NAGTPFGEIN
+405 GTGAPFGEIN

-523 TTISWPQIGMS
+523 TTIEWPQIGMS
-534 WDLSTYQYGTFVFH
+534 WDLSTYQYGSFVFH

>member
-29 SSLSSKINEN
+29 SSMSEKINEN

-60 TPATT
+60 TPAST
-65 AIDALTK
+65 AINALTK

-86 VEGDVNKN
+86 VEADVAKN
-94 PGPWSNSNP
+94 SGPWSNTNP
-103 LSYDPGNVG
+103 LDYNPGNVG

-139 KAQGQAVQIRQITGY
+139 KAQGH
-154 SNSRTGGVPN
+154 
-164 LNTFFNSATNTST
+164 
-177 YNGITLN
+177 
-184 RPNTI
+184 
-189 SYSADAL
+189 AL
-196 VVPFVENGISDS
+196 VGPFVENGISDS

-252 IAGLSP
+252 VAGV
-258 TVVKGGTATGLP
+258 TATTTDAGTATGLP
-270 VGTYSTIVTVSS
+270 AGTYDTLVTVSS

-287 QGVAGSNVTTTTSAD
+287 KALVADTVTVGAGV
-302 SVNVTLAVVPVGA
+302 SVDVTLSAVPVGA
-315 VGVNVYLTDT
+315 VGVNVYATDT
-325 TSSAHYVGRTTS
+325 TSGAIYIGRTTN
-337 TGAASSPII
+337 TAAGAFPVI
-346 WASVAALPSTS
+346 WASALANPSTS

-362 SPAYQ
+362 SPEYQ

-380 MISSLLGNGA
+380 MISTLLGNGSTPA
-390 TAGTAGYKKAINGPL
+390 AAGYVKAVDGPL
-405 NAGTPFGEIN
+405 GAGAPFSEIN

-534 WDLSTYQYGTFVFH
+534 WDLSTYQYGSFVFH

>member
-1 MALSTPTVD
+1 MALSTPSVD

-29 SSLSSKINEN
+29 SALSTKITEN
-39 LALKAAGALNFSK
+39 LALKSVGGLNFSK
-52 TEGVIKTA
+52 TEGVVKTA
-60 TPATT
+60 NPAST
-65 AIDALTK
+65 ALDALTK
-72 AGASEETIALFSKS
+72 AGASDETIALFSKS
-86 VEGDVNKN
+86 VEADVAKN
-94 PGPWSNSNP
+94 SGPWSNTNP
-103 LSYDPGNVG
+103 LNYNPGNVG

-252 IAGLSP
+252 VAGVTATTSN
-258 TVVKGGTATGLP
+258 GGTATGLP
-270 VGTYSTIVTVSS
+270 AGTYTPLVTISS

-287 QGVAGSNVTTTTSAD
+287 EALTGESTTVEAGESVT
-302 SVNVTLAVVPVGA
+302 VTLNSVPVGA
-315 VGVNVYLTDT
+315 VALNVYVTV
-325 TSSAHYVGRTTS
+325 SGIHYVGRTTS
-337 TGAASSPII
+337 TASGSFPVLF
-346 WASVAALPSTS
+346 AVTPTLPSTS

-367 FGGTALGTAGYTG
+367 FGGTALGTTGYTG
-380 MISSLLGNGA
+380 MISTLLGNGSTPA
-390 TAGTAGYKKAINGPL
+390 AAGYVKAVNGPL
-405 NAGTPFGEIN
+405 GTAAPFGEIN

-523 TTISWPQIGMS
+523 TTIEWPQIGMS
-534 WDLSTYQYGTFVFH
+534 YDLSTYQYGSFVFH

>member
-29 SSLSSKINEN
+29 SSMSEKINEN

-65 AIDALTK
+65 AINALTK

-86 VEGDVNKN
+86 VEADVAKN
-94 PGPWSNSNP
+94 SGPWSNTNP
-103 LSYDPGNVG
+103 LNYNPGNVV

-252 IAGLSP
+252 VAGV
-258 TVVKGGTATGLP
+258 TATTDNGGTATGLP
-270 VGTYSTIVTVSS
+270 DGTYTTLVTISS
-282 SFGES
+282 AFGES
-287 QGVAGSNVTTTTSAD
+287 KALTGQSTTVASGESVTVALNS
-302 SVNVTLAVVPVGA
+302 VPVGA
-315 VGVNVYLTDT
+315 VALNVYVTV
-325 TSSAHYVGRTTS
+325 SGIHYVGRTTS
-337 TGAASSPII
+337 TASGSFPVLF
-346 WASVAALPSTS
+346 AVTPTLPSTS

-380 MISSLLGNGA
+380 MISTLLGNGSTPA
-390 TAGTAGYKKAINGPL
+390 AAGYVKAVNGPL
-405 NAGTPFGEIN
+405 GAGAPFGEIN

-534 WDLSTYQYGTFVFH
+534 WDLSTYQYGSFVFH

>member
-1 MALSTPTVD
+1 MALSTPSVD

-29 SSLSSKINEN
+29 SAMSAKITEN
-39 LALKAAGALNFSK
+39 LALKSVGGLNFSK
-52 TEGVIKTA
+52 TEGVVKTA
-60 TPATT
+60 NPAST
-65 AIDALTK
+65 ALDALTK
-72 AGASEETIALFSKS
+72 AGASDETIALFSKS
-86 VEGDVNKN
+86 VEADVAKN
-94 PGPWSNSNP
+94 SGPWSNTNP
-103 LSYDPGNVG
+103 LNYNPGNVG

-252 IAGLSP
+252 VAGV
-258 TVVKGGTATGLP
+258 TATTANGGTATGLP
-270 VGTYSTIVTVSS
+270 AGTYTPLVTISS
-282 SFGES
+282 AFGES
-287 QGVAGSNVTTTTSAD
+287 EALTGESTTVEAGESVTVALNS
-302 SVNVTLAVVPVGA
+302 VPVGA
-315 VGVNVYLTDT
+315 VALNVYVTV
-325 TSSAHYVGRTTS
+325 SGIHYVGRTTS
-337 TGAASSPII
+337 TASGSFPVLF
-346 WASVAALPSTS
+346 AVTPTLPSTS

-367 FGGTALGTAGYTG
+367 FGGTALGTTGYTG
-380 MISSLLGNGA
+380 MISTLLGNGSTPA
-390 TAGTAGYKKAINGPL
+390 AAGYVKAVNGPL
-405 NAGTPFGEIN
+405 GTAAPFGEIN

-466 IVGGAVTGITSPVG
+466 TVGGAVTGITSPVG

-523 TTISWPQIGMS
+523 TTIEWPQIGMS
-534 WDLSTYQYGTFVFH
+534 YDLSTYQYGSFVFH

>member
-1 MALSTPTVD
+1 MALSTPSVD

-29 SSLSSKINEN
+29 SAMSTKITEN
-39 LALKAAGALNFSK
+39 LALKSVGGLNFSK
-52 TEGVIKTA
+52 TEGVVKTA
-60 TPATT
+60 NPAST
-65 AIDALTK
+65 ALDALTK
-72 AGASEETIALFSKS
+72 AGASDETIALFSKS
-86 VEGDVNKN
+86 VEADVAKN
-94 PGPWSNSNP
+94 SGPWSNTNP
-103 LSYDPGNVG
+103 LNYNPGNVG

-252 IAGLSP
+252 VAGV
-258 TVVKGGTATGLP
+258 TATTDNGGTATGLP
-270 VGTYSTIVTVSS
+270 AGTYTPLVTISS
-282 SFGES
+282 AFGES
-287 QGVAGSNVTTTTSAD
+287 KALTGQSTTVAAGESVTVALNS
-302 SVNVTLAVVPVGA
+302 VPVGA
-315 VGVNVYLTDT
+315 VALNVYVTV
-325 TSSAHYVGRTTS
+325 SGIHYVGRTTS
-337 TGAASSPII
+337 TASGSFPVLF
-346 WASVAALPSTS
+346 AVTPTLPSTS

-362 SPAYQ
+362 SPEYQ
-367 FGGTALGTAGYTG
+367 FGGTALGTTGYTG
-380 MISSLLGNGA
+380 MISTLLGNGSTPA
-390 TAGTAGYKKAINGPL
+390 AAGYVKAVNGPL
-405 NAGTPFGEIN
+405 GAGAPFGEIN

-513 TATIDNVVDL
+513 CATIDNVVDL
-523 TTISWPQIGMS
+523 TTIEWPQIGMS
-534 WDLSTYQYGTFVFH
+534 YDLSTYQYGSFVFH

>member
-1 MALSTPTVD
+1 MALSTPSVD

-29 SSLSSKINEN
+29 SAMSAKITEN
-39 LALKAAGALNFSK
+39 LALKSVGGLNFSK
-52 TEGVIKTA
+52 TEGVVKTA
-60 TPATT
+60 NPAST
-65 AIDALTK
+65 ALDALTK
-72 AGASEETIALFSKS
+72 AGASDETIALFSKS
-86 VEGDVNKN
+86 VEADVAKN
-94 PGPWSNSNP
+94 SGPWSNTNP
-103 LSYDPGNVG
+103 LNYNPGNVG

-252 IAGLSP
+252 VAGV
-258 TVVKGGTATGLP
+258 TATTDNGGTATGLP
-270 VGTYSTIVTVSS
+270 AGTYTPLVTISS
-282 SFGES
+282 AFGES
-287 QGVAGSNVTTTTSAD
+287 KALTGQSTTVAAGESVTVALNS
-302 SVNVTLAVVPVGA
+302 VPVGA
-315 VGVNVYLTDT
+315 VALNVYVTV
-325 TSSAHYVGRTTS
+325 SGIHYVGRTTS
-337 TGAASSPII
+337 TASGSFPVLF
-346 WASVAALPSTS
+346 AVTPTLPSTS

-367 FGGTALGTAGYTG
+367 FGGTALGTTGYTG
-380 MISSLLGNGA
+380 MISTLLGNGSTPA
-390 TAGTAGYKKAINGPL
+390 AAGYVKAVNGPL
-405 NAGTPFGEIN
+405 GTAAPFGEIN

-523 TTISWPQIGMS
+523 TTIEWPQIGMS
-534 WDLSTYQYGTFVFH
+534 YDLSTYQYGSFVFH

>member
-1 MALSTPTVD
+1 MALSTPSVD

-29 SSLSSKINEN
+29 SAMSTKITEN
-39 LALKAAGALNFSK
+39 LALKSVGGLNFSK
-52 TEGVIKTA
+52 TEGVVKTA
-60 TPATT
+60 NPAST
-65 AIDALTK
+65 ALDALTK

-86 VEGDVNKN
+86 VEADVAKN
-94 PGPWSNSNP
+94 SGPWSNTNP
-103 LSYDPGNVG
+103 LNYNPGNVG

-244 NSTSAVLP
+244 NSTSDVLP
-252 IAGLSP
+252 VAGV
-258 TVVKGGTATGLP
+258 TATTDNGGTATGLP
-270 VGTYSTIVTVSS
+270 AGTYTPLVTISS
-282 SFGES
+282 AFGES
-287 QGVAGSNVTTTTSAD
+287 KALTGQSTTVAAGESVTVALNS
-302 SVNVTLAVVPVGA
+302 VPVGA
-315 VGVNVYLTDT
+315 VALNVYVTV
-325 TSSAHYVGRTTS
+325 SGIHYVGRTTS
-337 TGAASSPII
+337 TASGSFPVLF
-346 WASVAALPSTS
+346 AVTPTLPSTS

-362 SPAYQ
+362 SPEYQ
-367 FGGTALGTAGYTG
+367 FGGTPLGTTGYTG
-380 MISSLLGNGA
+380 MISTLLGNGSTPA
-390 TAGTAGYKKAINGPL
+390 AAGYVKAVNGPL
-405 NAGTPFGEIN
+405 GTAAPFGEIN

-523 TTISWPQIGMS
+523 TTIEWPQIGMS
-534 WDLSTYQYGTFVFH
+534 YDLSTYQYGSFVFH

>member
-1 MALSTPTVD
+1 MALSTPSVD

-29 SSLSSKINEN
+29 SAMSTKITEN
-39 LALKAAGALNFSK
+39 LALKSVGGLNFSK
-52 TEGVIKTA
+52 TEGVVKTA
-60 TPATT
+60 NPAST
-65 AIDALTK
+65 ALDALTK
-72 AGASEETIALFSKS
+72 AGASDETIALFSKS
-86 VEGDVNKN
+86 VEADVAKN
-94 PGPWSNSNP
+94 SGPWSNTNP
-103 LSYDPGNVG
+103 LNYNPGNVG

-252 IAGLSP
+252 VAGV
-258 TVVKGGTATGLP
+258 TATTANGGTATGLP
-270 VGTYSTIVTVSS
+270 AGTYTPLVTISS
-282 SFGES
+282 AFGES
-287 QGVAGSNVTTTTSAD
+287 EALTGESTTVTAGESVT
-302 SVNVTLAVVPVGA
+302 VTLNSVPVGA
-315 VGVNVYLTDT
+315 VALNVYVTV
-325 TSSAHYVGRTTS
+325 SGIHYVGRTTS
-337 TGAASSPII
+337 TASGSFPVLF
-346 WASVAALPSTS
+346 AVTPTLPSTS

-367 FGGTALGTAGYTG
+367 FGGTALGTTGYTG
-380 MISSLLGNGA
+380 MISTLLGNGSTPA
-390 TAGTAGYKKAINGPL
+390 AAGYVKAVNGPL
-405 NAGTPFGEIN
+405 GTGAPFGEIN

-523 TTISWPQIGMS
+523 TTIEWPQIGM
-534 WDLSTYQYGTFVFH
+534 
-548 TPGFDGIL
+548 
-556 TGITTTL
+556 

>member
-29 SSLSSKINEN
+29 SSMSEKINEN

-65 AIDALTK
+65 AINALTK

-86 VEGDVNKN
+86 VEADVAKN
-94 PGPWSNSNP
+94 SGPWSNTNP
-103 LSYDPGNVG
+103 LDYNPGNVG

-244 NSTSAVLP
+244 NSTSDVLP
-252 IAGLSP
+252 VAGV
-258 TVVKGGTATGLP
+258 TATTTDAGTATGLP
-270 VGTYSTIVTVSS
+270 AGTYDTLVTVSS

-287 QGVAGSNVTTTTSAD
+287 KALVADTVTVGAGV
-302 SVNVTLAVVPVGA
+302 SVDVTLSAVPVGA
-315 VGVNVYLTDT
+315 VGVNIYATDT
-325 TSSAHYVGRTTS
+325 TSGAIYIGRTTN
-337 TGAASSPII
+337 TAAGAFPVI
-346 WASVAALPSTS
+346 WASALANPSTS

-362 SPAYQ
+362 SPEYQ
-367 FGGTALGTAGYTG
+367 FGGTPLGTTGYTG
-380 MISSLLGNGA
+380 MISTLLGNGSTPA
-390 TAGTAGYKKAINGPL
+390 AAGYVKAVDGPL
-405 NAGTPFGEIN
+405 GTGAPFGEIN

-534 WDLSTYQYGTFVFH
+534 WDLSTYQYGSFVFH

>member
-1 MALSTPTVD
+1 MALSTPSVD

-29 SSLSSKINEN
+29 SAMSAKITEN
-39 LALKAAGALNFSK
+39 LALKSVGGLNFSK
-52 TEGVIKTA
+52 TEGVVKTA
-60 TPATT
+60 NPAST
-65 AIDALTK
+65 ALDALTK
-72 AGASEETIALFSKS
+72 AGASDETIALFSKS
-86 VEGDVNKN
+86 VEADVAKN
-94 PGPWSNSNP
+94 SGPWSNTNP
-103 LSYDPGNVG
+103 LNYNPGNVG

-252 IAGLSP
+252 VAGV
-258 TVVKGGTATGLP
+258 TATTDNGGTATGLP
-270 VGTYSTIVTVSS
+270 AGTYTPLVTISS
-282 SFGES
+282 AFGES
-287 QGVAGSNVTTTTSAD
+287 KALTGQSTTVATGESVTVALNS
-302 SVNVTLAVVPVGA
+302 VPVGA
-315 VGVNVYLTDT
+315 VALNVYVTV
-325 TSSAHYVGRTTS
+325 SGIHYVGRTTS
-337 TGAASSPII
+337 TASGSFPVLF
-346 WASVAALPSTS
+346 AVTPTLPSTS

-362 SPAYQ
+362 SPEYQ
-367 FGGTALGTAGYTG
+367 FGGTALGTTGYTG
-380 MISSLLGNGA
+380 MISTLLGNGSTPA
-390 TAGTAGYKKAINGPL
+390 AAGYVKAVNGPL
-405 NAGTPFGEIN
+405 GTAAPFGEIN

-523 TTISWPQIGMS
+523 TTIEWPQIGMS
-534 WDLSTYQYGTFVFH
+534 YDLSTYQYGSFVFH